1 MDISGEPSDWI
12 GSENDEEPR
21 SLIHALRIK
30 RGGFIIM
37 TVISIV
43 VIVIVIVAIVFAYF
57 REGISCRPLPVVVG
71 KGRKAWI
78 DI

>member
-1 MDISGEPSDWI
+1 MDIRGEPSDWI

-43 VIVIVIVAIVFAYF
+43 IVIVIVAIVFACF